1 MRTADRTTRQQLVR
15 DLVSTYQVASQSE
28 LVQLLA
34 AHDVEVNQATV
45 SRDLE
50 QLGIGKVRGADG
62 ILAYGLPE
70 RGGLAQLL
78 RQFVTDIDA
87 SGNLAVVRTP
97 PGAAATVASAIDTD
111 DVDGVLATLQGD
123 DTVLV
128 VAREPHD
135 GHHVAASLRAIKA
148 PPIPGSSD
156 GPSRAE
162 RSDPPT
168 HFPPTQIPSKADPSN
183 ARNTTP

>member
-1 MRTADRTTRQQLVR
+1 MRASDRTTRQHLVR

-28 LVQLLA
+28 LVELLA
-34 AHDVEVNQATV
+34 AHDVEVTQATV

-62 ILAYGLPE
+62 VLAYGLPE

-87 SGNLAVVRTP
+87 SGNLAVLRTP

-111 DVDGVLATLQGD
+111 HVEGVLATLQGD

-135 GHHVAASLRAIKA
+135 GHHVADALRAIKA
-148 PPIPGSSD
+148 PPIPQQQ
-156 GPSRAE
+156 
-162 RSDPPT
+162 RSP
-168 HFPPTQIPSKADPSN
+168 
-183 ARNTTP
+183 